1 MRAQWY
7 GYNAPFGI
15 TNSGTAWQANEK
27 LIKNDILQILL
38 TAPLERV
45 MRPGYGSPI
54 PIYVFE
60 GITEDSL
67 DQLRS
72 AIQVAIEN
80 YDTRAEITKI
90 DISPDEDNN
99 YVEVKI
105 YARLKPDNTKTFVLE
120 LGLPLRRT
128 DDR

>member
-15 TNSGTAWQANEK
+15 LNGGTTWQANEK

-54 PIYVFE
+54 PVYVFE

-67 DQLRS
+67 EQLRG
-72 AIQVAIEN
+72 AIQVAVEK
-80 YDTRAEITKI
+80 YETRAEITRI
-90 DISPDEDNN
+90 DIDSDPDTNF
-99 YVEVKI
+99 VEVKI
-105 YARLKPDNTKTFVLE
+105 YARLRPDSTKTFVLE

-128 DDR
+128 DDE